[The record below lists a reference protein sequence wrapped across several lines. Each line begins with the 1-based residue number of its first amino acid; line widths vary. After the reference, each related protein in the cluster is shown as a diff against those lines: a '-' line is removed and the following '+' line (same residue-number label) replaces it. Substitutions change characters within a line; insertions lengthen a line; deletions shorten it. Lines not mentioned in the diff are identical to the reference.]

1 MKVEIQRLPD
11 WKHMQT
17 GNYAWMAYVGVGYEG
32 HVSMWERN
40 MIYGH
45 GLCGHKIWMGYVSTR
60 YEQGG
65 QNMLAQDLHSIC

>member
-32 HVSMWERN
+32 HVSMWEE
-40 MIYGH
+40 YVGE
-45 GLCGHKIWMGYVSTR
+45 KYDIWAWVMW
-60 YEQGG
+60 
-65 QNMLAQDLHSIC
+65 AQDLDGICEHKI